1 MEQNEC
7 QKQMIREAFYG
18 GRNTI
23 VKGLQ
28 DRKEGRDRMVQDLE
42 KQLQNE

>member
-1 MEQNEC
+1 
-7 QKQMIREAFYG
+7 
-18 GRNTI
+18 

-42 KQLQNE
+42 KQLQNEWSTADGECTVMMPI